1 MGFRSMR
8 ENVLAYRF
16 NQLRLLMF
24 QAGEDAK
31 AEGDAKRSRAF
42 RRLEKAMSTLH
53 GVMRRGFTSDGVEVD
68 GSLTVGQYL
77 ASAGPE
83 GSEEAGAAI
92 NEAAFALVDLE

>member
-16 NQLRLLMF
+16 NQLPLLMF
-24 QAGEDAK
+24 QAREDAK
-31 AEGDAKRSRAF
+31 AERDAKRSLAF

-53 GVMRRGFTSDGVEVD
+53 GVMRRGFILDGVEVSG
-68 GSLTVGQYL
+68 GSTVGEYR
-77 ASAGPE
+77 ASTDPG
-83 GSEEAGAAI
+83 GSEEAEAAI